1 MKGYHGAAR
10 KQVKEVT
17 ESLLSME
24 QLPFRDVLSSDHI
37 ERVLQEEGIDF
48 RDRTFPP

>member
-17 ESLLSME
+17 ESLLSMG
-24 QLPFRDVLSSDHI
+24 QSQPATR
-37 ERVLQEEGIDF
+37 
-48 RDRTFPP
+48 